1 MTAPHRA
8 LVVVDVQQEY
18 FAGPLQ
24 IQHPPREESLANIV
38 TAVETA
44 KANGLPV
51 VLVQHRLPEG
61 APIFAEGTAGFEL
74 HPDVDAVVDPSW
86 KRVTKSFG
94 SVFAG
99 TDVAAWLREQ
109 GIDTVSIV
117 GFMTNNCDLAT
128 AVEAEGLGFMA
139 EVLSDASGAINLA
152 NEAGH
157 VSAEALHATLMVLL
171 QSNFAAVATTAQW
184 VEAVR
189 GGEPLAKNN
198 LVESAIGGS
207 AAVAAG

>member
-18 FAGPLQ
+18 FSGPLA
-24 IQHPPREESLANIV
+24 IQHPPRETSLANVV
-38 TAVETA
+38 TAVATA
-44 KANGLPV
+44 KANDLPV

-61 APIFAEGTAGFEL
+61 APVFVEGTAGFEL
-74 HPDVDAVVDPSW
+74 HPDLEVVVEPSW
-86 KRVTKSFG
+86 KRITKSFG

-99 TDVAAWLREQ
+99 TDLAAWLREQ
-109 GIDTVSIV
+109 GVDTVSIV

-128 AVEAEGLGFMA
+128 AVEAEGLGFEA
-139 EVLSDASGAINLA
+139 EVLSDASGAVDLA

-157 VSAEALHATLMVLL
+157 VSAEALHTTLMVLL
-171 QSNFAAVATTAQW
+171 QSNFAAVGTTEQW

-189 GGEPLAKNN
+189 NGSPLPKDD
-198 LVESAIGGS
+198 LVRSATRGRDRR
-207 AAVAAG
+207 AA